1 MSEVAAAAD
10 PAGVI
15 EPLTPG
21 RPVKPGRTR
30 ALRFGA
36 EPSRATR
43 YIILIVVAILF
54 LAPIA
59 ALVEFSLRVGQPV
72 NNVQSYGPLHYLAIF
87 DPANSGTYQQLFQGI
102 VNSLIIC
109 VITVVIVLV
118 LLLPTMLLVE
128 LRFPKLRRV
137 LEFICIIPIT
147 IPTVV
152 LVVGFVPVY
161 STVVAI
167 FGSAP
172 WTLAFAVGVI
182 VLPYAYRPIASN
194 MAALDL
200 ITLSEAGR
208 SLGAGWGSV
217 LGRIILPNLRR
228 GIFAA
233 SFITIA
239 VVLGEYT
246 IATFLSRNV
255 FQTALVLLQRTD
267 PYVGAIFAVIA
278 LVFAFVLLLIIGRLG
293 SVGRNR
299 KTA

>member
-1 MSEVAAAAD
+1 MSQ
-10 PAGVI
+10 
-15 EPLTPG
+15 
-21 RPVKPGRTR
+21 
-30 ALRFGA
+30 LRFGA
-36 EPSRATR
+36 VPSRPTR
-43 YIILIVVAILF
+43 SIILIIAAILF
-54 LAPIA
+54 LTPIV
-59 ALVEFSLRVGQPV
+59 ALVEFTLRVGQPV
-72 NNVQSYGPLHYLAIF
+72 KGVQAYGPLHYLGIF
-87 DPANSGTYQQLFQGI
+87 NPANSGTYQVLFQGI
-102 VNSLIIC
+102 GNSLIIC

-172 WTLAFAVGVI
+172 WTLSFAVGVI
-182 VLPYAYRPIASN
+182 VLPYAYRPIAAN

-200 ITLSEAGR
+200 VVLSEAAL
-208 SLGAGWGSV
+208 SLGASWGSV
-217 LGRIILPNLRR
+217 LGRVILPNLRR

-255 FQTALVLLQRTD
+255 FQTALYQLQHTD
-267 PYVGAIFAVIA
+267 PYVGAIFAVAA
-278 LVFAFVLLLIIGRLG
+278 LVFAFILLLIIGRVG
-293 SVGRNR
+293 SAGRNR
-299 KTA
+299 KSA

>member
-1 MSEVAAAAD
+1 MSA
-10 PAGVI
+10 
-15 EPLTPG
+15 T
-21 RPVKPGRTR
+21 RP
-30 ALRFGA
+30 LRFGA
-36 EPSRATR
+36 EPSGVTRAV
-43 YIILIVVAILF
+43 ILIVAAILF
-54 LAPIA
+54 ITPIV
-59 ALVEFSLRVGQPV
+59 ALIEFSLRVGQPLKG
-72 NNVQSYGPLHYLAIF
+72 VQTYGPLHYLAIF
-87 DPANSGTYQQLFQGI
+87 NPASSGAYQELFQGI
-102 VNSLIIC
+102 GNSLIIC
-109 VITVVIVLV
+109 VITIVIVLV

-137 LEFICIIPIT
+137 LEFICIVPIT

-161 STVVAI
+161 SAVVGI

-182 VLPYAYRPIASN
+182 VLPYAYRPIAAN

-200 ITLSEAGR
+200 AVLSEAAL
-208 SLGAGWGSV
+208 SLGASWGSV
-217 LGRIILPNLRR
+217 LSRVILPNLRR
-228 GIFAA
+228 GIFAS

-255 FQTALVLLQRTD
+255 FQTALVQLQRTD
-267 PYVGAIFAVIA
+267 PFVGAIFAVFA
-278 LVFAFVLLLIIGRLG
+278 LLFGFILLLIIGRIG

-299 KTA
+299 KAS

>member
-1 MSEVAAAAD
+1 MSEVAAVANPEALVD
-10 PAGVI
+10 LPPRARRA
-15 EPLTPG
+15 TP
-21 RPVKPGRTR
+21 
-30 ALRFGA
+30 LRFGA
-36 EPSRATR
+36 VPSRVTR
-43 YIILIVVAILF
+43 SVILIIAAILF
-54 LAPIA
+54 LAPIV
-59 ALVEFSLRVGQPV
+59 ALVEFSLRVGQPR
-72 NNVQSYGPLHYLAIF
+72 NGVQAHGFLHYLAIF
-87 DPANSGTYQQLFQGI
+87 DPASSGTYQDLFQGI
-102 VNSLIIC
+102 GNSLIIC
-109 VITVVIVLV
+109 VITVIIVLV

-161 STVVAI
+161 SAVVGI

-200 ITLSEAGR
+200 IVLSEAAL
-208 SLGAGWGSV
+208 SLGASWGSV
-217 LGRIILPNLRR
+217 LGRVILPNLRR

-255 FQTALVLLQRTD
+255 FQTALYQLQHTD
-267 PYVGAIFAVIA
+267 PYVGAIFAVLA
-278 LVFAFVLLLIIGRLG
+278 LLFGFLLLLIIGRVG
-293 SVGRNR
+293 SATRNR
-299 KTA
+299 TSA

>member
-1 MSEVAAAAD
+1 MSEVAAVANPEALID
-10 PAGVI
+10 
-15 EPLTPG
+15 
-21 RPVKPGRTR
+21 RPVRKRR
-30 ALRFGA
+30 ARPLRFGA
-36 EPSRATR
+36 VPSRATR
-43 YIILIVVAILF
+43 SVILIIAAILF
-54 LAPIA
+54 LAPIV

-72 NNVQSYGPLHYLAIF
+72 NGVQAHGFLHYLAIF
-87 DPANSGTYQQLFQGI
+87 DPASSGTYQDLFQGI

-109 VITVVIVLV
+109 VITVIIVLV

-161 STVVAI
+161 SAVVGI

-200 ITLSEAGR
+200 IVLSEAAL
-208 SLGAGWGSV
+208 SLGASWGSV
-217 LGRIILPNLRR
+217 LGRVILPNLRR

-255 FQTALVLLQRTD
+255 FQTALYQLQHTD
-267 PYVGAIFAVIA
+267 PYVGAIFAVLA
-278 LVFAFVLLLIIGRLG
+278 LLFGFILLLIIGRVG
-293 SVGRNR
+293 SATRNR
-299 KTA
+299 TSA